1 MLLNA
6 IPDVRLQYDA
16 SLSLLRV
23 AWTGGAGLQT
33 FRMGSMQLVGLAQ
46 RLGMQNC
53 LLEMDTL
60 PDLSAYDQIWL
71 GLHWLPEVFQLPLQQ
86 VVFTIKPQRVY
97 HQAAI
102 DSLLALARPF
112 IRFDVQFFEQPR
124 AALRWLTQ
132 DSAYLPALLAEWEAV
147 ISQPE
152 LQ

>member
-6 IPDVRLQYDA
+6 IPDVRLQYDVP
-16 SLSLLRV
+16 LSLLRV
-23 AWTGGAGLQT
+23 GWTGGTGLQS
-33 FRMGSMQLVGLAQ
+33 FRTGSMQLAGLAQ
-46 RLGMQNC
+46 RLGVRNC

-71 GLHWLPEVFQLPLQQ
+71 GINWLPEVFQLPLQQ

-132 DSAYLPALLAEWEAV
+132 DSPRLTALLTEWETA
-147 ISQPE
+147 IAQPE